1 MVEMEKAFRAAAKDP
16 QITSVL
22 LSIHPLGMPWAQVEE
37 LRDFLKEFKK
47 SGKKVIAHLQLD
59 MAEER
64 EGVRPDAA
72 LKPGPASKPGPGSEA
87 AIPPTRE
94 AMSWIRALANDWED
108 ERSHSEVG
116 K

>member
-1 MVEMEKAFRAAAKDP
+1 MAKK
-16 QITSVL
+16 T
-22 LSIHPLGMPWAQVEE
+22 EE
-37 LRDFLKEFKK
+37 
-47 SGKKVIAHLQLD
+47 A
-59 MAEER
+59 
-64 EGVRPDAA
+64 RPNA
-72 LKPGPASKPGPGSEA
+72 ASKPGPGPPPALGPEV